1 MANDISGT
9 VAALVIANYCS
20 ARKTRW
26 IGVGMFIVVIATII
40 PASTTLFAEVS
51 QLIPMYIATLY
62 FIINCSSLE
71 LKWFY

>member
-26 IGVGMFIVVIATII
+26 IGMGMFIVVIATII
-40 PASTTLFAEVS
+40 PASTTLFAEVF
-51 QLIPMYIATLY
+51 LLTIGITKLY
-62 FIINCSSLE
+62 SIQSITF
-71 LKWFY
+71 KTV

>member
-26 IGVGMFIVVIATII
+26 IGMGMFIVVIATII

-51 QLIPMYIATLY
+51 LSTITKLDYLI
-62 FIINCSSLE
+62 
-71 LKWFY
+71 

>member
-26 IGVGMFIVVIATII
+26 IGMGMFIVVIATII
-40 PASTTLFAEVS
+40 PASTTLFAEVF
-51 QLIPMYIATLY
+51 LFTNTICITKLY
-62 FIINCSSLE
+62 SIQSITF
-71 LKWFY
+71 KTV